1 MRQITIRVPGKQQ
14 PAGSKRIVTN
24 RSTGRAYVID
34 ANPKSRDWKSTVAQC
49 ASDAWNGEPLMTGAI
64 HLAIV
69 FCVARPRAHYGA
81 KGLIKLSAPDNPIT
95 RPDLTKLVRAIED
108 ALTGVIWRDDS
119 QVVSQT
125 VMKIYDEFFHTEI
138 TIAERS
144 ER

>member
-14 PAGSKRIVTN
+14 PAGSKRVVTN

-34 ANPKSRDWKSTVAQC
+34 ANPKSRDWKTTVAQC

-64 HLAIV
+64 RLTIV

-81 KGLIKLSAPDNPIT
+81 KGSLKLSAPTYPTT

-119 QVVSQT
+119 QVVVQN
-125 VMKIYDEFFHTEI
+125 VRKIYDEFFHTEI
-138 TIAERS
+138 TIAEMS

>member
-24 RSTGRAYVID
+24 RSTGRAYVVD
-34 ANPKSRDWKSTVAQC
+34 ANPKSRDWKTTVAQC

-64 HLAIV
+64 RLAIV
-69 FCVARPRAHYGA
+69 LCVARPRAHYGA
-81 KGLIKLSAPDNPIT
+81 KGSLKLSAPTYPTT

-108 ALTGVIWRDDS
+108 ALTGVIWRDDA

-125 VMKIYDEFFHTEI
+125 VMKIYDEQFSTEV
-138 TIAERS
+138 TIAEMS
-144 ER
+144 E